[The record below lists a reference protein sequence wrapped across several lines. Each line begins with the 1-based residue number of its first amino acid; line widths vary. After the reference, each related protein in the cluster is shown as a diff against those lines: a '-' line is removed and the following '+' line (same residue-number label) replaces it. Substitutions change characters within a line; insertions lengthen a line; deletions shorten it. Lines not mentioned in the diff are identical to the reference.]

1 MGDLFK
7 FFGLDLQNIYVCI
20 YFFWKILL
28 EIMWTFLSL
37 AIYKLS
43 YSNIGKMANN
53 KSKCHFPKDNNSV
66 LYLFLQEN
74 SAGDHVDF
82 PFYGY

>member
-1 MGDLFK
+1 MVDLFK
-7 FFGLDLQNIYVCI
+7 FFGLHLKNVYV
-20 YFFWKILL
+20 FFFCFKILL
-28 EIMWTFLSL
+28 EVMRIFLSL

-43 YSNIGKMANN
+43 YSNIGKFANN
-53 KSKCHFPKDNNSV
+53 KSKCHFPKDNNNV

-74 SAGDHVDF
+74 SAGDLVDF

>member
-7 FFGLDLQNIYVCI
+7 VFDLRLKNVYVFIFC
-20 YFFWKILL
+20 WKILL
-28 EIMWTFLSL
+28 EIMWIFIPL

-43 YSNIGKMANN
+43 YSNSGKIENS
-53 KSKCHFPKDNNSV
+53 KSKCHFPKDNYNV

-74 SAGDHVDF
+74 FAGDHVDF
-82 PFYGY
+82 PFSGY